1 MYESKEFGQFFM
13 CPNCLEFIE
22 EDICLECGE
31 IYDVSIESEE
41 LHNIWEEGMIIKI
54 QVLTLYKGVI
64 AFINVLL
71 SCFPS

>member
-22 EDICLECGE
+22 EDICLECGQ
-31 IYDVSIESEE
+31 IYDVSIKSEE

-54 QVLTLYKGVI
+54 QGGG
-64 AFINVLL
+64 F
-71 SCFPS
+71 